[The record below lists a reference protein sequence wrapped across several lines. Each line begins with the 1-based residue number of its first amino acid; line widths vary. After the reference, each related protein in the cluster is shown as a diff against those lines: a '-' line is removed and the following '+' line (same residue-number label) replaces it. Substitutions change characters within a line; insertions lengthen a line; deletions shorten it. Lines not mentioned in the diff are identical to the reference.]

1 MCIAILKPANKSVK
15 KKNLKESF
23 LNNKDGAGYLYS
35 RDGILNIYKGFFT
48 FNDFWKSYTENVIN
62 NGNPITAIHFRITT
76 HGLVNRTNCHPF
88 RISQNLGVIHN
99 GIISEVDD
107 HAKKS
112 DTWVFN
118 ETILKTLPEGFI
130 YNPSIMKLIEG
141 FIDNSKLVFLD
152 HNGDYA
158 IANERKGHWNKDV
171 WYSNKSYECTTYNVR
186 STMYDYGYYA
196 YSRNG
201 KKRSKPKKK
210 SKAMISGV
218 SYFQCRTCQASLITA
233 IDRSSGYCND
243 CDKSML
249 YSG

>member
-15 KKNLKESF
+15 KKNLRESF
-23 LNNKDGAGYLYS
+23 LNNKDGAGYMYS
-35 RDGILNIYKGFFT
+35 KDGILNIYKGFFT
-48 FNDFWKSYTENVIN
+48 FDDFWKSYRENVVN

-99 GIISEVDD
+99 GIISDVDD

-112 DTWVFN
+112 DTWMFN

-158 IANERKGHWNKDV
+158 IANEKKGHWNKDV
-171 WYSNKSYECTTYNVR
+171 WYSNRSYECDTFGFSKNVF
-186 STMYDYGYYA
+186 SYGYYTN
-196 YSRNG
+196 NG
-201 KKRSKPKKK
+201 NLNKRSTNFRKPKK
-210 SKAMISGV
+210 AFREV
-218 SYFQCRTCQASLITA
+218 SYFQCRGCQGSLTTA
-233 IDRSSGYCND
+233 LETSTGYCND
-243 CDKSML
+243 CDKNML